1 MLVLIHTSPPET
13 QVALSLFAKVLT
25 IRAVACGVADRLR
38 LVAMS
43 RYVLGHRLE
52 GEKKRLALM
61 SLLLDPMRKIEV
73 ETAVSDSSEILRE
86 QPSYSCA

>member
-1 MLVLIHTSPPET
+1 
-13 QVALSLFAKVLT
+13 
-25 IRAVACGVADRLR
+25 
-38 LVAMS
+38 MS